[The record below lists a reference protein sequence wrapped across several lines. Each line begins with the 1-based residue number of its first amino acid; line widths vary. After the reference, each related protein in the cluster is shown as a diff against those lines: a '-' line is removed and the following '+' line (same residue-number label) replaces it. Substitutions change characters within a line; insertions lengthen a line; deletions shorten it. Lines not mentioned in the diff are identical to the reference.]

1 MTCFSLFGLFLNKK
15 SPQER
20 PQQGVW
26 EVGGEIAGLLV
37 IANILH
43 WPLEASITNKQMV
56 LKILEKMAGLHTG
69 LLILCT
75 HS

>member
-15 SPQER
+15 SPEER
-20 PQQGVW
+20 TQHGVW

-69 LLILCT
+69 LLIPLT